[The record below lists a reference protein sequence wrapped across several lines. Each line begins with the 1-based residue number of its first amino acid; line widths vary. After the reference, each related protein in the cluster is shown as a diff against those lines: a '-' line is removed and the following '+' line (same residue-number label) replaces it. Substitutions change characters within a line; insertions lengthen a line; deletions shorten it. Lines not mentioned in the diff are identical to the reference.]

1 MAFERKSKNKLSS
14 ENLAGSELDGIVEL
28 GDHQVGSIAGG
39 QYGPPNAPAPTPSPT
54 PAPTPGYPSWGPP
67 LPNSPAWGPYPS

>member
-1 MAFERKSKNKLSS
+1 MALERKSKATLSD
-14 ENLAGSELDGIVEL
+14 ENLAGSELEGIVEL
-28 GDHQVGSIAGG
+28 DDRQVGSIAGG

-54 PAPTPGYPSWGPP
+54 PSPTPGYPSWGPP